1 MKTIVSYFE
10 ALGYSIKSVKR
21 SIGEIE
27 AYIHWCNKN
36 EIQSEYVQYTDILKY
51 IQYLQEERGLKQI
64 TISKYVLSIKH
75 YYRYLIGEHIIEQ
88 NPIQHLEIKGV
99 KKQAYHSIF
108 TSEELELLYLNF
120 PLSNQ
125 AQNLNSNNKNIDKI
139 HLCSRRNKAML
150 GFFIFQGV
158 DSATIKKLQIGDVD
172 LRKGIVKLPQTRKS
186 NARTLKLDSVQILE
200 LMEYISIIRNEL
212 IRQTEKYTGDLF
224 ISLGSKPDLQNVL
237 SKLSKKLKKQ
247 DRKFTG
253 FNQIRASRIT
263 NWIQTEN
270 LREAQYRAG
279 HKYLSSTE
287 KYKVHDIE
295 SLALVIERFHPL
307 G

>member
-1 MKTIVSYFE
+1 MQNIIPYFE
-10 ALGYSIKSVKR
+10 TLAYSIKSAKR

-27 AYIHWCNKN
+27 AYIQWCNEN
-36 EIQSEYVQYTDILKY
+36 ELQSEYARYTEILKY
-51 IQYLQEERGLKQI
+51 IQHLQEERGLKQI
-64 TISKYVLSIKH
+64 TISKYMLSIKH
-75 YYRYLIGEHIIEQ
+75 YYRYLIQEHIIEQ
-88 NPIQHLEIKGV
+88 NPIQYLEIKGV
-99 KKQAYHSIF
+99 KRQAYHSIF
-108 TSEELELLYLNF
+108 TNEELELLYLNF
-120 PLSNQ
+120 PLSKQ
-125 AQNLNSNNKNIDKI
+125 DQNLNNKSIDKTY
-139 HLCSRRNKAML
+139 LCSRRNKAML

-158 DSATIKKLQIGDVD
+158 NSAMIKKLQIGDVD

-186 NARTLKLDSVQILE
+186 NVRTLKLDSVQIMD
-200 LMEYISIIRNEL
+200 LMEYITTIRNEL
-212 IRQTEKYTGDLF
+212 IRQTEKYTDDLF

-247 DRKFTG
+247 DQKFTG

-263 NWIQTEN
+263 YWIQTEN

-295 SLALVIERFHPL
+295 SLALAIEKFHPL